1 MARSPQINSQ
11 INVSKDNLSYLSLSR
26 SSIKYQD
33 ESDVTKLQIRCAD
46 QVVDLEASESVKYV
60 IDEQSRR
67 CGLLVKSANPAE
79 IKVKQT
85 GYAIVNS
92 KYDAS

>member
-1 MARSPQINSQ
+1 M
-11 INVSKDNLSYLSLSR
+11 V
-26 SSIKYQD
+26 SIKI
-33 ESDVTKLQIRCAD
+33 EGARDVSKLQIRCAD
-46 QVVDLEASESVKYV
+46 QVIDLEANDSVSYV
-60 IDEQSRR
+60 LDEQSRR
-67 CGLLVKSANPAE
+67 CGLLVKSTNSAE